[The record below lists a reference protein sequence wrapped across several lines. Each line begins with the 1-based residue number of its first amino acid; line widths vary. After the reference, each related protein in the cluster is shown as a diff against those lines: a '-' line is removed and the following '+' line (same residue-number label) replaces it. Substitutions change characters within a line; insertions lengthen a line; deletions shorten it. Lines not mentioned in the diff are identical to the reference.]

1 MKLIKLKRGYTLA
14 EIMIVLLVLTIIF
27 AAFAPFF
34 TKRSMT
40 SSKGKYAVWTYDDK
54 AGEMNAYTY
63 PGDDNLHGQM
73 FFGMSP
79 MSKDAVETEF
89 NPLSKLVIRAN
100 TIDNKFQR
108 HIQFRYGR
116 KDVTDGGK
124 FAGTWS
130 VVNNNIFLGSG
141 FKNLSSQLPAPMNIK
156 ALDTTSGARNNVAVG
171 YGALD
176 NVITARNNVAVGYNA
191 LTKLGIDFN
200 QNISGIPLVY
210 NGAKNVALGSYA
222 GYNLTGG
229 KNNVF
234 AGYNA
239 GYNASSMS
247 NNTFVG
253 YQAGYNAAGS
263 YNTFI
268 GYRAGYSNATGQ
280 DNLAIGAHALQNLT
294 GSTSK
299 NNVAIGFN
307 ALGSLQSGSNNVAIG
322 YGACSEITNS
332 SNKTCIGYNSG
343 PHSGS
348 SADKVTNAINGG
360 DTTYRTYIGS
370 KPSNYGGDAV
380 LEIHNM
386 STTSPGM
393 SKLGAGSLSNT
404 TTVING
410 NLIIKGRPYF
420 TVGNTLHHFH
430 DKGYVYDAKTGV
442 RFYGRS
448 SSIGS
453 FSHNPYKVCSSTLK
467 SYNFGYC
474 VDLQNPTITSTSDRR
489 LKNISTRS
497 TAGLAEINKLK
508 VYNFTFKD
516 DKNKL
521 PQIGVMAQD
530 LQKVFPHSVFKNE
543 DGYLRIKWDEMFY
556 AAINAIKELD
566 KKIVA
571 LVNRTTKVET
581 QISKLEKENILLK
594 SQVNNLTTR
603 INKLKAE

>member
-1 MKLIKLKRGYTLA
+1 MKLIKIKRGYTLA

-40 SSKGKYAVWTYDDK
+40 SANGKYAVWTHDRSED
-54 AGEMNAYTY
+54 MNAYTY

-79 MSKDAVETEF
+79 MSKDAVESEF

-116 KDVTDGGK
+116 KSVTDGGK

-141 FKNLSSQLPAPMNIK
+141 FKNLDTQLPAPMNIK
-156 ALDTTSGARNNVAVG
+156 ALDTTLGARNNVAVG
-171 YGALD
+171 YGALN
-176 NVITARNNVAVGYNA
+176 NVMTARNNVAVGYNA
-191 LTKLGIDFN
+191 LTKLAIDFN
-200 QNISGIPLVY
+200 QNIAGLPLVY
-210 NGAKNVALGSYA
+210 NGAKNVALGYQA
-222 GYNLTGG
+222 GYSLTGG

-239 GYNASSMS
+239 GYTTSTMN

-253 YQAGYNAAGS
+253 YMAGYNAGGS

-268 GYRAGYSNATGQ
+268 GYRAGYSNSTGQ
-280 DNLAIGAHALQNLT
+280 DNLAIGAYALQNLT
-294 GSTSK
+294 GDTSK
-299 NNVAIGFN
+299 NNVAIGYH
-307 ALGSLQSGSNNVAIG
+307 ALGNLQSGSNNVAIG
-322 YGACSEITNS
+322 YGACSEIKNS

-386 STTSPGM
+386 STTSPGI
-393 SKLGAGSLSNT
+393 SRLGAGSLSNT

-430 DKGYVYDAKTGV
+430 DKGYVYDAKSGV
-442 RFYGRS
+442 RFYGKAANS
-448 SSIGS
+448 TMNANTYAS
-453 FSHNPYKVCSSTLK
+453 CSTTLK
-467 SYNFGYC
+467 SYYFGSC
-474 VDLQNPTITSTSDRR
+474 VDLQNPTVTSTSDRR

-516 DKNKL
+516 DENKL

-603 INKLKAE
+603 INKLKTE